1 MAGPDTQNFAIHCQG
16 KKHRAGIYTPQK
28 PQRQL
33 AMAQFFSAAPAQ
45 ASEAND
51 PPPHDSDLENDI
63 ETSAIE
69 SQSSSL
75 PLSLVMKCKGAL
87 PLGVPNANALRGKY
101 PIMRHAHE
109 KVHWR
114 YVDGMGVQSVD
125 PPCTGAARIGD
136 SGEQLPCVPCAAVPS
151 HPTMCVWMREE
162 RNADSS
168 TPHFKLGFLNLTKR
182 ANGYRADKRNA
193 VQVLQRV
200 SDVCQTLVQKC
211 DAHKALILAI
221 GADNRP
227 LASRRAAR
235 LIASGQ
241 SAAAVCE
248 DMSKAIQV
256 RSYTDTDRDL
266 SCLVAIGIGG
276 SRALCALNRAGYLP
290 SADVSRDRLR
300 LDPPLVPNCPPTV
313 QFIVSRLP
321 IADRPLLWDIL
332 VDEVF
337 LEAMVGVDGG
347 CNASGICTT
356 CCPRKFSLRS
366 EADIDA
372 FAIKLES
379 DDNVHL
385 GEYGTVISI
394 AAHDYDYYRVIP
406 LWEVCVVFA
415 MVEHVK
421 GTGNARNRC

>member
-33 AMAQFFSAAPAQ
+33 AMTQFFSAAPAQ

-63 ETSAIE
+63 ETTAIE

-168 TPHFKLGFLNLTKR
+168 TPHFKLGQ
-182 ANGYRADKRNA
+182 GEDDKSGWDRWWTGGGI
-193 VQVLQRV
+193 RG
-200 SDVCQTLVQKC
+200 K
-211 DAHKALILAI
+211 
-221 GADNRP
+221 GAGQGDW
-227 LASRRAAR
+227 RRAGGLGTR
-235 LIASGQ
+235 
-241 SAAAVCE
+241 
-248 DMSKAIQV
+248 
-256 RSYTDTDRDL
+256 RS
-266 SCLVAIGIGG
+266 
-276 SRALCALNRAGYLP
+276 
-290 SADVSRDRLR
+290 VSR
-300 LDPPLVPNCPPTV
+300 P
-313 QFIVSRLP
+313 
-321 IADRPLLWDIL
+321 
-332 VDEVF
+332 
-337 LEAMVGVDGG
+337 
-347 CNASGICTT
+347 
-356 CCPRKFSLRS
+356 
-366 EADIDA
+366 
-372 FAIKLES
+372 
-379 DDNVHL
+379 
-385 GEYGTVISI
+385 
-394 AAHDYDYYRVIP
+394 
-406 LWEVCVVFA
+406 
-415 MVEHVK
+415 
-421 GTGNARNRC
+421 